1 VTRIHIKICGIT
13 DAGGAAAAAEA
24 GADSVG
30 FVFAPSLR
38 QITPQEAT
46 RLAVRLPEGIDRVAV
61 FFRPTVTEI
70 TQALGVFEAE
80 IVQADHGYLHDLDG
94 KRVLAVFR
102 ESEGVHAEL
111 DAYVG
116 GTTDRRFV
124 YEGPRSGVGRTVD
137 WARAFGVARRGQVTL
152 AGGLDPDNVG
162 EAIRTVCPFGVDVSS
177 GVESKPGVKDP
188 GRIRAFV
195 EAVRE
200 AEKGLV
206 GT

>member
-1 VTRIHIKICGIT
+1 MRIHVKICGIA
-13 DAGGAAAAAEA
+13 DLRGAIAAAEA

-30 FVFAPSLR
+30 LVFASSPR
-38 QITPQEAT
+38 KVTPREAA
-46 RLAVRLPEGIDRVAV
+46 RLAARLPKGIDRVAV
-61 FFRPTVTEI
+61 FLRPTAAEI
-70 TQALGVFEAE
+70 TRTLEVFDAE
-80 IVQADHGYLHDLDG
+80 IVQADHAHLQELDG
-94 KRVLAVFR
+94 KALLPVFR
-102 ESEGVHAEL
+102 ETERVDAEL
-111 DAYVG
+111 DAYVE
-116 GTTDRRFV
+116 GTTDRRLV

-137 WARAFGVARRGQVTL
+137 WTRACRVARRGRVTL
-152 AGGLDPDNVG
+152 AGGLHPDNVG
-162 EAIRTVCPFGVDVSS
+162 EAIRTVRPFGVDVSS